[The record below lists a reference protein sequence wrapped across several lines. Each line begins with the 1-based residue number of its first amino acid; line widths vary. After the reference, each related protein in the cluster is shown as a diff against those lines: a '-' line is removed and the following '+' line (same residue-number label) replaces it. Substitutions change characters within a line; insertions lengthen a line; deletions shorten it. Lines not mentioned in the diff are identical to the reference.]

1 MSRAVRDREA
11 GAVVRRGGFTLV
23 ELTAVFGILAL
34 IAVVAV
40 PAFRRWVQ
48 EDDLTVATRRVE
60 ALLTL
65 ARDSAIRGGAPV
77 SIVIDS
83 VSGMVWLDALTS
95 GDEVEPLALPAEATS
110 PGAGSWAR
118 ATTPATAL
126 VPEAEEGTSLDL
138 PPAVALEVSRARAR
152 FTFAPGGAAYADT
165 LVLRTVTQ
173 ARMVSLD
180 PWTGDVVVR

>member
-1 MSRAVRDREA
+1 MSDRERC
-11 GAVVRRGGFTLV
+11 GAACRYGFTLV

-95 GDEVEPLALPAEATS
+95 GDEVEPLALPAEAAS
-110 PGAGSWAR
+110 PGAGSWTRRGDGHSYPPVAHAR
-118 ATTPATAL
+118 RDCAAA
-126 VPEAEEGTSLDL
+126 AQGQHQSL
-138 PPAVALEVSRARAR
+138 R
-152 FTFAPGGAAYADT
+152 
-165 LVLRTVTQ
+165 
-173 ARMVSLD
+173 
-180 PWTGDVVVR
+180 